1 MRKIFVLIGLLLFT
15 LSMSAE
21 VVLMKSGKRYT
32 GEIVFQNDE
41 VVIIRDATGT
51 RFQCPMAE
59 VRSIGAQEIEETPM
73 LTNIAN
79 SEVQIPTRKV
89 SLSIEA
95 AGGAATLP
103 KTGWGGYVTA
113 DFLIG
118 TRRVMS
124 KNILLGGAVGYT
136 GVFLADKTFS
146 FIPIQVVARIPII
159 DAQHAPQVN
168 FSAGYGIATSKN
180 YKGGLHAAID
190 ICYRYQMTAKSAVLL
205 GANVFFQQTSLS
217 VIESYPQGQYENPTA
232 GRCLVGIGAKF
243 AIVF

>member
-59 VRSIGAQEIEETPM
+59 VRSIGAQDIEETPM

-124 KNILLGGAVGYT
+124 KNILLGGAVG
-136 GVFLADKTFS
+136 
-146 FIPIQVVARIPII
+146 
-159 DAQHAPQVN
+159 
-168 FSAGYGIATSKN
+168 
-180 YKGGLHAAID
+180 
-190 ICYRYQMTAKSAVLL
+190 
-205 GANVFFQQTSLS
+205 
-217 VIESYPQGQYENPTA
+217 
-232 GRCLVGIGAKF
+232 
-243 AIVF
+243 

>member
-1 MRKIFVLIGLLLFT
+1 MRKVVIVIGLLVFA
-15 LSMSAE
+15 LSMQAE

-32 GEIVFQNDE
+32 GEVVFQNEE

-59 VRSIGAQEIEETPM
+59 VRSIGAQDLEQTPM

-103 KTGWGGYVTA
+103 KTGWGGYMTA

-118 TRRVMS
+118 TRRVMN
-124 KNILLGGAVGYT
+124 KEILLGGAVGYT
-136 GVFLADKTFS
+136 GVFLADKTYS
-146 FIPIQVVARIPII
+146 FIPIQLVARIPII

-168 FSAGYGIATSKN
+168 FSAGYGIAASKN

-205 GANVFFQQTSLS
+205 GANVVFQQTSLS
-217 VIESYPQGQYENPTA
+217 VMESYEKGQYENPTA
-232 GRCLVGIGAKF
+232 GRCLIGIGAKF